1 MAYAFEMKIK
11 AMQVREATGPA
22 IKVSTDIAAA
32 FADIAN
38 LDREAFYV
46 VTLNQKHKVI
56 DRHLISLGTL
66 TASLVHPR
74 EVFKPCIMD
83 NAAAIILVHNHP
95 SGDPTPSKEDR
106 EITARLHEGAKMLG
120 FVLMDHIIIG
130 RPGHHSFQDEGSI

>member
-22 IKVSTDIAAA
+22 VKVSADIATV

-46 VTLNQKHKVI
+46 VTLNQKHKII
-56 DRHLISLGTL
+56 DKHLISLGTL

-83 NAAAIILVHNHP
+83 NAATLILVHNHP
-95 SGDPTPSKEDR
+95 SGDPTPSKEDH
-106 EITARLHEGAKMLG
+106 EITARLQEGAKLLG
-120 FVLMDHIIIG
+120 FSIMDHIIIG
-130 RPGHHSFQDEGSI
+130 RPGHYSFQAEGTL